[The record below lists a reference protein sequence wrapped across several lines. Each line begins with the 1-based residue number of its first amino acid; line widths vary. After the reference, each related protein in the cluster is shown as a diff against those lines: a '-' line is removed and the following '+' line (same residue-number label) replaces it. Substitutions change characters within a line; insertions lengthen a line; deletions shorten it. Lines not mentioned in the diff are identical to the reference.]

1 MTSLVRCTSVAKSFE
16 GGRLQALRGVD
27 LAIDGGEAV
36 AITGPSGCGKS
47 TLLSILGGLDRPTSG
62 TVLVDGAEIGA
73 REPLHLYRART
84 AGFVFQLHN
93 LLPGMTILDNV
104 AAPLVGAGAMSGRD
118 RRARALA
125 MLEAVGLASRANARP
140 PALSGGERQRAAVAR
155 ALVASPRLVLA
166 DEPTGNLDSAAGAV
180 VAELLFAQ
188 VRAHGATLIL
198 ATHDPSLAA
207 RCDRVLTMRDGVFVG
222 V

>member
-1 MTSLVRCTSVAKSFE
+1 MTPLVRCTSVAKSFE
-16 GGRLQALRGVD
+16 GGRLQALRGLD
-27 LAIDGGEAV
+27 LAVGSGEAV

-62 TVLVDGAEIGA
+62 TVLVDGAAIGA

-84 AGFVFQLHN
+84 ANFVFQLHN
-93 LLPGMTILDNV
+93 LLFGMTILDNV

-118 RRARALA
+118 RRARALV

-198 ATHDPSLAA
+198 ATHDPALAA
-207 RCDRVLTMRDGVFVG
+207 RCDRVLTMRDGVFAG